1 MKKSGKIAVYQRAF
15 SANKYAISDK
25 FQINLYIC
33 PENEDSKAM
42 KTYTFREYGKERINI
57 YPINGSID
65 LQAPLRTDDYHLIVL
80 SAGEMT
86 VDINFRVFNMKGR
99 SSLHISSG
107 ESIREISAS
116 KDICGYHLI
125 FSPEFQTEMRTTRKS
140 PISIQLKKEFPYQK
154 FTEEEYDFILTSIK
168 RLIRYVE
175 DVTHHYQSIVVKNEV
190 HSMLLNISDKRRKQ
204 HGYILDNANHQ
215 EVIRERFKNLVEGHC
230 DKQHSVS
237 WYANAMFISPDY
249 LSKIIREY
257 DGTSARSWINASII
271 EKAKFLMRQ
280 SDLTLKEI
288 SDKLN
293 FPDQSSFGRFF
304 KSNTGQSPKEYR
316 KTMAGEKV

>member
-1 MKKSGKIAVYQRAF
+1 
-15 SANKYAISDK
+15 
-25 FQINLYIC
+25 
-33 PENEDSKAM
+33 M

-65 LQAPLRTDDYHLIVL
+65 LKAPLRTDDYHLIVL

-86 VDINFRVFNMKGR
+86 VDINFRVFNMKSH

-107 ESIREISAS
+107 ESIREIKAS
-116 KDICGYHLI
+116 KDISGFHI
-125 FSPEFQTEMRTTRKS
+125 VFSTEFQTEIRTTRKS
-140 PISIQLKKEFPYQK
+140 PISIQLKKEFPYQE
-154 FTEEEYDFILTSIK
+154 FTDDEYDLVFTSVK
-168 RLIRYVE
+168 RLTRYM
-175 DVTHHYQSIVVKNEV
+175 DDPTHHYQSIVIKNEV

-204 HGYILDNANHQ
+204 HGYIMDNANHQ

-257 DGTSARSWINASII
+257 DGTSARVWINARII
-271 EKAKFLMRQ
+271 EKATFLMQQ

-316 KTMAGEKV
+316 RTLTGENL

>member
-1 MKKSGKIAVYQRAF
+1 
-15 SANKYAISDK
+15 
-25 FQINLYIC
+25 
-33 PENEDSKAM
+33 M

-65 LQAPLRTDDYHLIVL
+65 LKAPLRTDDYHLIVL

-86 VDINFRVFNMKGR
+86 VDINFRVFDMKSH

-107 ESIREISAS
+107 ESIREIKTS
-116 KDICGYHLI
+116 KDICGFHMV
-125 FSPEFQTEMRTTRKS
+125 FSTEFQTEIRTTRKS
-140 PISIQLKKEFPYQK
+140 PISIQLKKEFPYQE
-154 FTEEEYDFILTSIK
+154 FTEDEYDLVITSVK
-168 RLIRYVE
+168 RLTRYM
-175 DVTHHYQSIVVKNEV
+175 DDPTHHYQSIVIKNEV

-204 HGYILDNANHQ
+204 HGYIMDNANHQ

-230 DKQHSVS
+230 DKQRSVG

-257 DGTSARSWINASII
+257 DGTSARSWINARII
-271 EKAKFLMRQ
+271 EKATFLMQQ

-288 SDKLN
+288 SDRLN

-316 KTMAGEKV
+316 RTLTGEKL